1 MHQVEPLV
9 DLVERQLMGDQIVD
23 IDLPLHVPV
32 DDFGHIGAASRPAKG
47 GALPDAASDELEGP
61 GGNFLAGAGDADD
74 DADAPATVA
83 TFERLAHDTD
93 IADALEAV
101 IGATLGEVHEI
112 GDELALDFLRV
123 DEMSHPELLGQRPP
137 RGVEIY
143 ADDNAGAGHMTTL
156 DDVEP
161 DPAETEDDGI
171 GAGLDLGR
179 VDDGT
184 DPGGDAAADV
194 AELVERGVLA
204 DLRNGDIGQH
214 GEIRKGRRA
223 HIVMDLVPAEGEA
236 AGAVGHY
243 ALALR
248 RADRNAEI
256 GLPPQGIFALPA

>member
-9 DLVERQLMGDQIVD
+9 GLVELQLVGDQIVD
-23 IDLPLHVPV
+23 VDLPLHVPV
-32 DDFGHIGAASRPAKG
+32 DDFGHIGAAPRAAKSG
-47 GALPDAASDELEGP
+47 SLPDAAGDKLEGA
-61 GGNFLAGAGDADD
+61 GGNFLARAGDADD

-83 TFERLAHDTD
+83 TFERLAHDAD

-123 DEMSHPELLGQRPP
+123 DEMGHPELLGKRPP
-137 RGVEIY
+137 LRVEID
-143 ADDNAGAGHMTTL
+143 ADYHAGTGHMAAL

-161 DPAETEDDGI
+161 DPAETEDDNI

-179 VDDGT
+179 GDSRT
-184 DPGGDAAADV
+184 HPGGDAAADV
-194 AELVERGVLA
+194 ADLVEGCVLA
-204 DLRNGDIGQH
+204 DLRHGDLGQH

-236 AGAVGHY
+236 AG
-243 ALALR
+243 
-248 RADRNAEI
+248 
-256 GLPPQGIFALPA
+256 